1 MFRDKQ
7 FLYKYNLQAINIMKK
22 TGFSV
27 AEVLVCIVL
36 VGVLTV
42 VTMPM
47 LSQIMPASLNLDKN
61 ANDCIADNASTVG
74 YSTTT
79 GAITMPAEGT
89 VCSKA
94 ILDCKNGRDKSCNTL
109 IWNAGHGT
117 TAQLASAE
125 TVLRAACDQGA
136 TLACDYF
143 IKKCVKSGLT
153 ATPFCNEASSFK
165 DITYYLTQP
174 ANSVNLG
181 SLYISKALN
190 DYIKSGNTVIKAEL
204 YNDCNVNSGLI
215 ACSFIDPATLIA
227 DCSAGNDPA
236 CSIGYDKNYN
246 RICNQIK
253 TNTAG
258 SLSGTYKITPV
269 GRPLSTTYSY
279 VFSTFNLTP
288 PTITWTA
295 ANTPFSAYCDMTIDE
310 GGWTLIE
317 SYNAVAGVAI
327 VSAESVAL
335 GSHSYLPGSKVQA
348 IANLSSEIRI
358 QERNTTNYVQSSDS
372 FPIGRLRLLKILN
385 ANAPKYSTAHWE
397 GTKINSLT
405 YGDELTCVASVA
417 GAVYPNIYWG
427 CGNAN
432 SMHIFPAAGAGWD
445 CAWCGSGAYKNMD
458 IYTR

>member
-1 MFRDKQ
+1 MFRNKQ
-7 FLYKYNLQAINIMKK
+7 FLYKHNLEVINIMRKK
-22 TGFSV
+22 GFSV

-36 VGVLTV
+36 VGVLTAA
-42 VTMPM
+42 TMPL

-61 ANDCIADNASTVG
+61 ANDCIAINTVVYNAG
-74 YSTTT
+74 T
-79 GAITMPAEGT
+79 GATTMPAVGT
-89 VCSKA
+89 VCSNA

-109 IWNAGHGT
+109 IWNAEHGT
-117 TAQLASAE
+117 VAQFASAE

-174 ANSVNLG
+174 ASTGNLG
-181 SLYISKALN
+181 SLYIAKALN
-190 DYIKSGNTVIKAEL
+190 DYIKSGNAVIKAEL

-215 ACSFIDPATLIA
+215 ACSFIDVSTLVS

-258 SLSGTYKITPV
+258 SLSGNYKITPV

-288 PTITWTA
+288 PTITWTS
-295 ANTPFSAYCDMTIDE
+295 ANTPFSAYCDMTTDE
-310 GGWTLIE
+310 GGWTLIG
-317 SYNAVAGVAI
+317 SHNAVAGSAT
-327 VSAESVAL
+327 SNAESVAL
-335 GSHSYLPGSKVQA
+335 GSHSYLRSSKVQS
-348 IANLSSEIRI
+348 IANLSNEIRI
-358 QERNTTNYVQSSDS
+358 QERNTANYVQSSDS
-372 FPIGRLRLLKILN
+372 FPISNLRLLKMLN

-397 GTKINSLT
+397 GTMINHLT
-405 YGDELTCVASVA
+405 YGDEQTCVASVA
-417 GAVYPNIYWG
+417 ASTYPHIYWA
-427 CGNAN
+427 CGNGG
-432 SMHIFPAAGAGWD
+432 SLHLFFDRPSDWHDFSSSHIY
-445 CAWCGSGAYKNMD
+445 SNMD
-458 IYTR
+458 VYTR